1 MYRRFI
7 STIAMMMVM
16 TLTLTGCTSEASNV
30 GVAKDKGQAVD
41 TGFTVAT
48 AGSYDSADTA
58 VVIST
63 DQENSAVVFMN
74 METGKQYTLYYDGT
88 TYVKDKHDGPM
99 TISQVEPGDVVDV
112 TFLKGKK
119 RLASIKQSPQAW
131 VYDGIENYDF
141 GGPNKTASIGST
153 TYSLPDDVV
162 VMSEGRRS
170 EVMDVVAQ
178 DVVTVSGIDHKI
190 YSINVERGHG
200 YLRLKNDQALI
211 GGWIEVGNSVI
222 REITED
228 MLLVVPEGSYQVLLS
243 HNGVSGS
250 KDVVIERNKEV
261 VLDVSDLEIPES
273 RTGRILF
280 SVTPET
286 AKVSIDG
293 NVVDISRAVELPYG
307 IHQIHLEAKGYDSLT
322 KYIQVGSEYATIS
335 FELEEEREEEDRRT
349 VSSNTVDDYQPAEP
363 VEQENNLESLSGNA
377 LNAKSGDRVYI
388 DSPKNV
394 EVYLDGNYIGISP
407 VSFGKTVG
415 SHTIT
420 LRKSG
425 YKTRSYT
432 IYLYNDGKDTTYSFS
447 ELEQETVSGNDT
459 SGNGSLSE
467 NSLIKVNIETQE
479 EVDIYL
485 GGEHIGTAH
494 AVFERKAG
502 SYLITLRKDGYKP
515 VTYKL
520 ELEISKPNVLYNLE
534 PMWEPVE
541 EDHEH
546 DYAEE
551 ITREPTCT
559 EDGEKVLKCKVC
571 GKTKPET
578 EPEPI
583 PATGHR
589 YKDGK
594 CEVCGEDEEPKEP
607 EHKHSY
613 EETIT
618 KEATC
623 TEEGVKTFTCKEC
636 KDSYTEPIPAKG
648 HSYGEAGKCTYC
660 GKTKPNPDEGG
671 DGNEGE
677 GGNQGGAGNEGG
689 GEDPNKPDSSGDGK
703 ENPGNAGGDSGTGDN
718 SGTSGGSTDS
728 QKPENPSTSKSSTS
742 TKPSEDTTVSAAQ
755 RITLN
760 SASRRRR

>member
-1 MYRRFI
+1 MHRRFI
-7 STIAMMMVM
+7 STIAMMMAM

-349 VSSNTVDDYQPAEP
+349 VSSNTLDDYQPAEP
-363 VEQENNLESLSGNA
+363 VEKEGNLESLSGNA

-502 SYLITLRKDGYKP
+502 SYLVTLKKEGYKP

-520 ELEISKPNVLYNLE
+520 ELEISKPNVVYKLE
-534 PMWEPVE
+534 PAWEPVE
-541 EDHEH
+541 EDCEH
-546 DYAEE
+546 DYIETGSTDSTCTKDGEKIYTCNKCGKTKTEVIPAKGHKYVDGECIYCGEKEPEQHEHHYEE
-551 ITREPTCT
+551 KITEEPTCT
-559 EDGEKVLKCKVC
+559 K
-571 GKTKPET
+571 
-578 EPEPI
+578 
-583 PATGHR
+583 
-589 YKDGK
+589 
-594 CEVCGEDEEPKEP
+594 
-607 EHKHSY
+607 
-613 EETIT
+613 
-618 KEATC
+618 
-623 TEEGVKTFTCKEC
+623 EGVRTYTCEC
-636 KDSYTEPIPAKG
+636 GDSYTEPIPKKEHNYDENGVCKDCKA
-648 HSYGEAGKCTYC
+648 
-660 GKTKPNPDEGG
+660 TKPGS
-671 DGNEGE
+671 EGE
-677 GGNQGGAGNEGG
+677 GEENQGGEGG
-689 GEDPNKPDSSGDGK
+689 EGES
-703 ENPGNAGGDSGTGDN
+703 ENPGNLEEDSGTG
-718 SGTSGGSTDS
+718 GGD
-728 QKPENPSTSKSSTS
+728 PSTPGDNT
-742 TKPSEDTTVSAAQ
+742 PSQEPSDSNTLKDTTDTQPSDSNKSITTQ
-755 RITLN
+755 RIVQN

>member
-467 NSLIKVNIETQE
+467 NSLIKVNVETQE

-546 DYAEE
+546 DYVEE
-551 ITREPTCT
+551 ITKEPTCT
-559 EDGEKVLKCKVC
+559 VDGEKTFTCKIC
-571 GKTKPET
+571 GKTKT
-578 EPEPI
+578 EVI
-583 PATGHR
+583 PATGHS

-594 CEVCGEDEEPKEP
+594 CEVCGEEEEPKEP

-613 EETIT
+613 KETTT

-623 TEEGVKTFTCKEC
+623 TEGGEKTYTCEC
-636 KDSYTEPIPAKG
+636 GDSYTEPIPKKEHNYNEKG
-648 HSYGEAGKCTYC
+648 VCKDC
-660 GKTKPNPDEGG
+660 GATKPGSDEGG
-671 DGNEGE
+671 DGNE
-677 GGNQGGAGNEGG
+677 NQGGGENTGNSGEEPGNGNENSGSSGG
-689 GEDPNKPDSSGDGK
+689 GSN
-703 ENPGNAGGDSGTGDN
+703 TGDN
-718 SGTSGGSTDS
+718 PGTSGDNTPS
-728 QKPENPSTSKSSTS
+728 QKPSDFNTPKDTQSSESNKSI
-742 TKPSEDTTVSAAQ
+742 TTQ
-755 RITLN
+755 RIEQN

>member
-459 SGNGSLSE
+459 SGSLSE
-467 NSLIKVNIETQE
+467 NSLIKVNVETQE

-494 AVFERKAG
+494 ATFERKAG
-502 SYLITLRKDGYKP
+502 SYLITLRKEGYKP
-515 VTYKL
+515 VSYKL
-520 ELEISKPNVLYNLE
+520 ELEISKPNVLCNWE
-534 PMWEPVE
+534 PMWEPIE

-546 DYAEE
+546 DYEEE
-551 ITREPTCT
+551 ITKEPTCT
-559 EDGEKVLKCKVC
+559 VDGEKTFTCKIC
-571 GKTKPET
+571 GKTKT
-578 EPEPI
+578 EVI
-583 PATGHR
+583 PATGHN
-589 YKDGK
+589 YVDGE
-594 CEVCGEDEEPKEP
+594 CTYCGEKH
-607 EHKHSY
+607 EHHY
-613 EETIT
+613 DETIT

-623 TEEGVKTFTCKEC
+623 TEEGVKTYTCEC
-636 KDSYTEPIPAKG
+636 GDSYTEPIPVKE
-648 HSYGEAGKCTYC
+648 HSYGEDGVCKDC
-660 GKTKPNPDEGG
+660 GATKPNPDEG
-671 DGNEGE
+671 
-677 GGNQGGAGNEGG
+677 NQGGEGNEGG
-689 GEDPNKPDSSGDGK
+689 GKDPDKPHGGSGDGEK
-703 ENPGNAGGDSGTGDN
+703 NPDNAGGDSSTGDN
-718 SGTSGGSTDS
+718 SGTS
-728 QKPENPSTSKSSTS
+728 STSESSTN
-742 TKPSEDTTVSAAQ
+742 TEPTENSESITTQ
-755 RITLN
+755 RIEQN

>member
-1 MYRRFI
+1 MHRRFI
-7 STIAMMMVM
+7 STIAMMMAM

-131 VYDGIENYDF
+131 VYDEIKNYDF

-162 VMSEGRRS
+162 VLSEGRRS

-190 YSINVERGHG
+190 YSISVERGHG

-307 IHQIHLEAKGYDSLT
+307 IHQVHLEAKGYDSLT

-349 VSSNTVDDYQPAEP
+349 VSSNTLDDYQPAEP
-363 VEQENNLESLSGNA
+363 VEKEGNLESLSGNA
-377 LNAKSGDRVYI
+377 LSAKSGDRVYI

-502 SYLITLRKDGYKP
+502 SYLVTLKKEGYKP

-546 DYAEE
+546 DYEEEE
-551 ITREPTCT
+551 ITKKATCT
-559 EDGEKVLKCKVC
+559 EDGEKTLKCKVC
-571 GKTKPET
+571 GKTKT
-578 EPEPI
+578 EVI
-583 PATGHR
+583 PATGHN
-589 YKDGK
+589 YVDGE
-594 CEVCGEDEEPKEP
+594 CTYCGEKEP
-607 EHKHSY
+607 EQHEHQY

-618 KEATC
+618 KKPTC
-623 TEEGVKTFTCKEC
+623 TEGGEKTYTCEC
-636 KDSYTEPIPAKG
+636 GDSYTEPISAKG
-648 HSYGEAGKCTYC
+648 HSYGEDGVCKEC
-660 GKTKPNPDEGG
+660 GATNPNPDEGG
-671 DGNEGE
+671 DGNEG
-677 GGNQGGAGNEGG
+677 GNKNPDGSSENE
-689 GEDPNKPDSSGDGK
+689 EANPD
-703 ENPGNAGGDSGTGDN
+703 NAGGDSSTGDN

-728 QKPENPSTSKSSTS
+728 QKSETPSTSKSSTN
-742 TKPSEDTTVSAAQ
+742 TEASEDTTASAAQ
-755 RITLN
+755 RFTLN

>member
-377 LNAKSGDRVYI
+377 LSAKSGDRVYI

-459 SGNGSLSE
+459 SGSLSE
-467 NSLIKVNIETQE
+467 NSLIKVNVETQE
-479 EVDIYL
+479 DVDIYL
-485 GGEHIGTAH
+485 GGEHIGTAR

-502 SYLITLRKDGYKP
+502 SYLITLKKEGYKS

-551 ITREPTCT
+551 IIREPTCT

-613 EETIT
+613 EETTT

-623 TEEGVKTFTCKEC
+623 TESGEKTYTCEC
-636 KDSYTEPIPAKG
+636 GDSYAEPIPAKG
-648 HSYGEAGKCTYC
+648 HNYGEDGKCKNC
-660 GKTKPNPDEGG
+660 EATKPDSG
-671 DGNEGE
+671 EGE
-677 GGNQGGAGNEGG
+677 NQGGTGNEDGGENSDKTGG
-689 GEDPNKPDSSGDGK
+689 GSSDGEKDSDNSG
-703 ENPGNAGGDSGTGDN
+703 ESSGTGDN
-718 SGTSGGSTDS
+718 SET
-728 QKPENPSTSKSSTS
+728 PSTSKSSTN
-742 TKPSEDTTVSAAQ
+742 TEASEDTTASAAQ